1 MADNKKLSALTSFDP
16 MKDGQLLLVSEQKD
30 GAWKSGKVSTNT
42 IAQYVMPAVL
52 GKLKGADNITV
63 LAVKEDPKYPE
74 KITGYQITHTLDT
87 QLFVVCPDG
96 RPVTGASNKIY
107 LVPDASST
115 GENIY
120 IEWAYTDNK
129 WEEIGRRQVKT
140 DLSGYYT
147 KDQVDGIKSAL
158 ESSISTVNGKVS
170 TNTTNIATNTQDITS
185 LSGKVNVLET
195 ESATHALK
203 TDLDNVKA
211 AQEKDAANIVTLNDK
226 IGKHTVPADGETAE
240 VPGTGLLKEL
250 EDLEAG
256 YKAADTSLSRRIKAN
271 EDKLKTVATTTEL
284 SALKNRVDGHDS
296 SISTITN
303 TLEGKAD
310 ASDVIELENTINGK
324 LDGKVDKTTL
334 NNYVTTETLN
344 LHKTTADEKYAL
356 KSSLSAYIT
365 TTAADSKYI
374 TPAGVDA
381 KINALNLNSKFDDKA
396 SVQSVTDLTA
406 KVTTLEGKDHY
417 TKLQIDGFIDTKI
430 AYLAS
435 KTYVDDQIAKADIS
449 GKLTEYAKT
458 ADVANTYATKTSVE
472 DITKTD
478 GTIDTKVNAAKA
490 DLQGKLD
497 KANATISDLTA
508 KLQALTAKLAKYDA
522 RFGYNSETDTWSK
535 SFLLIEE

>member
-63 LAVKEDPKYPE
+63 LPVKEDPEYPQ

-96 RPVTGASNKIY
+96 RPETGASNKIY

-120 IEWAYTDNK
+120 IEWAYADNK
-129 WEEIGRRQVKT
+129 WEEIGRRQVET

-147 KDQVDGIKSAL
+147 KGQVNEIKSAL
-158 ESSISTVNGKVS
+158 ESSISTVDDKVS
-170 TNTTNIATNTQDITS
+170 TNTTNIAANAQDITS
-185 LSGKVNVLET
+185 LSGRVTTLET
-195 ESATHALK
+195 ESAKHALSS
-203 TDLDNVKA
+203 DLDKVKA
-211 AQEKDAANIVTLNDK
+211 AQEKDAADIVTLNTK

-256 YKAADTSLSRRIKAN
+256 YKAADSALNTRLTTAEN
-271 EDKLKTVATTTEL
+271 TLKTVATSEAL
-284 SALKNRVDGHDS
+284 NALKTTVTNHG
-296 SISTITN
+296 TEITN
-303 TLEGKAD
+303 LKT
-310 ASDVIELENTINGK
+310 ASDTHATKLEVTT
-324 LDGKVDKTTL
+324 KVAEVDAKFA
-334 NNYVTTETLN
+334 NYVTTEVYDAHLLSVSNTYETKTNVTEKLALKANKSDLDSLSTKVTN
-344 LHKTTADEKYAL
+344 LDDISKTHQTASQVQTAITTA
-356 KSSLSAYIT
+356 
-365 TTAADSKYI
+365 TA
-374 TPAGVDA
+374 G
-381 KINALNLNSKFDDKA
+381 
-396 SVQSVTDLTA
+396 
-406 KVTTLEGKDHY
+406 
-417 TKLQIDGFIDTKI
+417 
-430 AYLAS
+430 LAS
-435 KTYVDDQIAKADIS
+435 EDYVDQQIAAADIS
-449 GKLTEYAKT
+449 EKLTDYATK
-458 ADVANTYATKTSVE
+458 AEVANTYATKTSVN

-490 DLQGKLD
+490 DLQSKLD
-497 KANATISDLTA
+497 TANATILDLTK
-508 KLQALTAKLAKYDA
+508 KLEALTNKLAKYDA
-522 RFGYNSETDTWSK
+522 RFGYDAAADTWSK